1 LNPKRIAVVGG
12 GAKAAAIAAR
22 AAVMNAEGGFQK
34 IEVTIFEKAHVGAS
48 WTGRGGYT
56 DGDQRLCTPIERD
69 LGYPYPKA
77 RPTIGAA
84 IHQNYSWSSFLLSRA
99 DNAFVKWV
107 DGGRLPP
114 SHKMFAEYIRWA
126 IEESGARVVNAKVV
140 GLRPSTTGW
149 RVRARRSSAPR
160 LEPEV
165 FDSVVVTGPGPANRV
180 QAPQSAT
187 RIFDGESMWSRLASV
202 KRALDRPSPR
212 GANSGP
218 IAILGA
224 GGTAAAIL
232 GWLVRNGF
240 KDREIVII
248 SSQPAFYTRGDS
260 VFENRLFNDEDA
272 WASLPEKSKSDFA
285 ERLNRG
291 VVWSTVMEQVS
302 MATAVKFEFGTAE
315 RVFGEK
321 DGSYRVSVSKPDGPP
336 LNVPAQ
342 VVFDAIGFQDAWWLE
357 LIEHESVLG
366 SNKRE
371 LKEALRSGMLG
382 SLMLAGPSWDLPPLY
397 APMLAST
404 IGPGFQ
410 SLMSLG
416 GMAHRVIEDHLTE
429 V

>member
-1 LNPKRIAVVGG
+1 
-12 GAKAAAIAAR
+12 
-22 AAVMNAEGGFQK
+22 MNGEGGFQK
-34 IEVTIFEKAHVGAS
+34 IEVTIFERDHLGAS

-69 LGYPYPKA
+69 LGYPYPKS
-77 RPTIGAA
+77 RPTVGAS
-84 IHQNYSWSSFLLSRA
+84 IYQNYSWSSFLLSQP

-114 SHKMFAEYIRWA
+114 SHKLFAEYISWA
-126 IEESGARVVNAKVV
+126 IKESGAQVVNAKVV
-140 GLRPSTTGW
+140 GLLPSKGGW
-149 RVRARRSSAPR
+149 RVRVQRSSTSK
-160 LEPEV
+160 LEKGA

-180 QAPQSAT
+180 KAPKSGK
-187 RIFDGESMWSRLASV
+187 RIFDGESMWSRLVAV
-202 KRALDRPSPR
+202 KKALDRPSPTD
-212 GANSGP
+212 ANSAP
-218 IAILGA
+218 IVILGA

-232 GWLVRNGF
+232 SWLVRNGF
-240 KDREIVII
+240 KHREIVII

-272 WASLPEKSKSDFA
+272 WASLPGKSKLEFA

-302 MATAVKFEFGTAE
+302 MATEVKFEFGTAE
-315 RVFGEK
+315 RVVGLK
-321 DGSYRVSVSKPDGPP
+321 DGSYRVVVSKPDGPP
-336 LNVPAQ
+336 LSIPAQ
-342 VVFDAIGFQDAWWLE
+342 FVFDAIGFQDAWWLD
-357 LIEHESVLG
+357 LIEHASIQAVD
-366 SNKRE
+366 RRA
-371 LKEALRSGMLG
+371 LKENLRSGMLG
-382 SLMLAGPSWDLPPLY
+382 SLKLDGPSWQLPPLY
-397 APMLAST
+397 APMLASA